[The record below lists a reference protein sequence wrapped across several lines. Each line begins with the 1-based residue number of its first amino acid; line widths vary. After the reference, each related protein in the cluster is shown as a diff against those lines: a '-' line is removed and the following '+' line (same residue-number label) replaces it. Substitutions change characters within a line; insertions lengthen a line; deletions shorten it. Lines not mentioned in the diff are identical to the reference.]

1 MACVDLDMMA
11 RDSYGYTRAALWDT
25 PGRWLL
31 LIVLGIIPI
40 VNFIVYGY
48 LMRVLRGDPV
58 PPEVDNLGDLFVEG
72 LRFVVASLLYWVIFG
87 IIFGIV
93 VVGGVIFAAGFGMA
107 FEGQSP
113 DNLLSILT
121 AFIGIGIFYLLMIVA
136 IVAIYAIMLIY
147 FMAMVRVAR
156 SGRIGAAFDFSE
168 TISHIRDIGWFNYLG
183 ALSVISLILTI
194 ILYLIVG
201 VGFLTFFV
209 GFLLLLPLFPAIGI
223 FFARFLS
230 LVHDSAAGPA

>member
-1 MACVDLDMMA
+1 MTSVDLDGIA

-58 PPEVDNLGDLFVEG
+58 PPGTEGLGDLFVEG
-72 LRFVVASLLYWVIFG
+72 LRFLVASILYWVIFG

-136 IVAIYAIMLIY
+136 IVAFYAIMLIY

-168 TISHIRDIGWFNYLG
+168 TIAHIRGIGWFNYLG
-183 ALSVISLILTI
+183 GLSVISLILTVI
-194 ILYLIVG
+194 VYLIIG
-201 VGFLTFFV
+201 VGFLTFFL
-209 GFLLLLPLFPAIGI
+209 GFLVLLPLVPAIGI

-230 LVHDSAAGPA
+230 RIYDSAAVPA